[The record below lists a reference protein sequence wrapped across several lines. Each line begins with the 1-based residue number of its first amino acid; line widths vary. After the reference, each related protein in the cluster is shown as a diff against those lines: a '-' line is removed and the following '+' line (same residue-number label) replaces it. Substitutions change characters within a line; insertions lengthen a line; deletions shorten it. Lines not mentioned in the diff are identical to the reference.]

1 MKWFL
6 LAILLFASIC
16 SRGNNVRIVGTVK
29 TPASGMSGNIVSIQF
44 TLEWENSWS
53 DDYNHDGVYVAL
65 RYKYLKQNP
74 IVWYPVY
81 LQSAG
86 HTADNNFECT
96 IAPAQVGG
104 NTVGSGVFITPA
116 TRRSGIARTNV
127 ELKWDLST
135 TNSNGA
141 GRLVPTNLVVGDVIL
156 ACTGIE
162 VVYIPR
168 GAFAVGDSVNLQG
181 GKTSSPG
188 ALHHRDCYIPESL
201 DLVDTTY
208 WLETNPDGLATN
220 PASLAANH
228 INDLTNGT
236 SNAWV
241 SNSWAGIADDIK
253 FWTIDFGRL
262 ADGTE
267 LPLSKSRRTVRYIG
281 IESIPGRVPK
291 KWTLMGAQED
301 RQGGW
306 VEIYTGTSSDWGTSL
321 ERVYPP
327 KTAIRLNSIGD
338 YRYYRIIVKKE
349 DMSSGVTPVI
359 KSVSM
364 TDRDLSESY
373 DYTFI
378 VDSTQIPLGGVRG
391 LSASD
396 GEVWT
401 AGTLGVSYPTG
412 YNAFYVMKYEMSQDQ
427 YCGFLQMISP
437 SDQQSRTIGAALKTV
452 EPEQYVFGPSRTVA
466 SWRNGI
472 VVTKRTATGDTVSFG
487 CNLDPGTPVSLD
499 GDGMPIACNYLTVN
513 DMLKYASWIGL
524 RPLTELEYERLCR
537 PPYPY
542 VPEPRECAWNDLAT
556 TLPGDLQ
563 EGGKSNETV
572 SSGNANYGNRLPG
585 PVRVGVFAGSGTQ
598 KGSGSGFWGVQDLS
612 GNLSEIYYNLSA
624 TGRKYNASSHGL
636 GTLSVPSGWQ
646 SDPLAFGLRGGSFR
660 SVAYDIS
667 SSNRSLA
674 VRRITNADFRDS
686 TVTFRL
692 GYSCPEGPRL
702 PSVLTLED
710 GRTSA
715 GGSVSDTICD
725 GVDYTLLGNEPSGRY
740 AVNYLW
746 YKSENLG
753 KTWELMRGETG
764 KDLVLKNLYNRGMPD
779 KQYHEYWVRRKVIRD
794 NSEGVSSPVKL
805 LVINPAYTVSRL
817 RDTLDGYGE
826 AAGIRVTTK
835 YDTEFTWHYLATGKE
850 LVAVTES
857 GQSSYYLPRRKDLA
871 SEDTT
876 RQMHG
881 RKILLVTM
889 NIHNACE
896 RSEMIEVDV
905 INTLDKDLMKV
916 KNYGGYRAW
925 ADGTYAPSAEAYRR
939 PGGGYEYRGDIGSGV
954 YRIDPDGR
962 DGPIE
967 PFDVYCDMVTEGGGW
982 ALCMT
987 VTNLNGQYVGWWGND
1002 ASFGGRAASGDYFT
1016 NTTCLGDYLHPDVKV
1031 NSKSPVFLY
1040 NSFTEMMI
1048 QENYAGQTGNK
1059 GYRLSSK
1066 GTMQSRFQRANRTGY
1081 SSDVSAILFTNGK
1094 LNTFQTATLMWN
1106 YDLSN
1111 DGARLAS
1118 TGVSSESTCGIS
1130 SRVDGSTSYSWKGN
1144 ITRFD
1149 SGRHYNTNGGSVADH
1164 TAWIWIR

>member
-1 MKWFL
+1 MKRIV
-6 LAILLFASIC
+6 LAILLLLSFHSW
-16 SRGNNVRIVGTVK
+16 GNNVRIVGTVK

-81 LQSAG
+81 LQSEG
-86 HTADNNFECT
+86 HHADNNFECT
-96 IAPAQVGG
+96 VAPVQVSG
-104 NTVGSGVFITPA
+104 NTVGAGVFITPT

-135 TNSNGA
+135 TNTNGT

-188 ALHHRDCYIPESL
+188 TLRHRDCYIPESL

-208 WLETNPDGLATN
+208 WLETNPDGLPGN

-228 INDLTNGT
+228 VNDLTNGT

-241 SNSWAGIADDIK
+241 SNSWASIADDIK

-267 LPLSKSRRTVRYIG
+267 LPLSKSRRTVRYIS

-327 KTAIRLNSIGD
+327 RTAIRLNSIGD

-349 DMSSGVTPVI
+349 DMSSGVTPVL

-364 TDRDLSESY
+364 TDRDLSSEY
-373 DYTFI
+373 NYTFV
-378 VDSTQIPLGGVRG
+378 VDSTQIAIGGTTG

-396 GEVWT
+396 GETW
-401 AGTLGVSYPTG
+401 ASGTLGGTSAPYPTG

-437 SDQQSRTIGAALKTV
+437 SDQQSRTIGSSLTSV
-452 EPEQYVFGPSRTVA
+452 EPEQYVFGPSRERA

-472 VVTKRTATGDTVSFG
+472 VVTKRTATGDTASFG
-487 CNLDPGTPVSLD
+487 CNLDPETPVSLD

-542 VPEPRECAWNDLAT
+542 VPVARECAWNDLAT
-556 TLPGDLQ
+556 TLPGSLQ
-563 EGGKSNETV
+563 EGGKSNESV
-572 SSGNANYGNRLPG
+572 SSGNANYGNRIPG
-585 PVRVGVFAGSGTQ
+585 PLRVGVFALASGSQ

-612 GNLSEIYYNLSA
+612 GNLSEIYYNLSP
-624 TGRKYNASSHGL
+624 TGRKYNAGTHGN
-636 GTLSVPSGWQ
+636 GTLSVPGGWL

-660 SVAYDIS
+660 SGASEIS

-674 VRRITNADFRDS
+674 VRRITDADFRDS

-692 GYSCPEGPRL
+692 GYSCPAGPRL
-702 PSVLTLED
+702 SSVLTLED
-710 GRTSA
+710 GRTSLS
-715 GGSVSDTICD
+715 GSVSDTICD
-725 GVDYTLLGNEPSGRY
+725 GVDYKLTGNEPSGRY

-779 KQYHEYWVRRKVIRD
+779 KQYHEYWIRRKVIRD
-794 NSEGVSSPVKL
+794 NSDGVSSPVKL
-805 LVINPAYTVSRL
+805 LVINPSYTVSRL

-835 YDTEFTWHYLATGKE
+835 YDTEFTWRYLATGKV
-850 LVAVTES
+850 LPAVKES
-857 GQSSYYLPRRKDLA
+857 GQSSYYLPRRKDLV

-881 RKILLVTM
+881 RKMLLVTM

-896 RSEMIEVDV
+896 RSEVIEVDA

-916 KNYGGYRAW
+916 KNFGSYRAW

-939 PGGGYEYRGDIGSGV
+939 PSGGYEYRGDIGSGV

-967 PFDVYCDMVTEGGGW
+967 PFDVYCDMVTDGGGW
-982 ALCMT
+982 MLALRGSST
-987 VTNLNGQYVGWWGND
+987 TNQFAYANGIWTNQTGLGN
-1002 ASFGGRAASGDYFT
+1002 
-1016 NTTCLGDYLHPDVKV
+1016 VEV
-1031 NSKSPVFLY
+1031 NHLEDNVDFKSPVYWLY
-1040 NSFTEMMI
+1040 PFKYLRMAFCKLDNGVQWNVPANTYTLYGLMTKSGGLRFTSTP
-1048 QENYAGQTGNK
+1048 QQTIRDIHARCGVNIA
-1059 GYRLSSK
+1059 SV
-1066 GTMQSRFQRANRTGY
+1066 A
-1081 SSDVSAILFTNGK
+1081 
-1094 LNTFQTATLMWN
+1094 LNQYGGLG
-1106 YDLSN
+1106 
-1111 DGARLAS
+1111 DG
-1118 TGVSSESTCGIS
+1118 V
-1130 SRVDGSTSYSWKGN
+1130 N
-1144 ITRFD
+1144 ITTN
-1149 SGRHYNTNGGSVADH
+1149 NTCSDRWRLGSFWDTNSPNSSADIDYGIGMGTAGTYH
-1164 TAWIWIR
+1164 TALSAGLVEYPRTVWVWVK